1 MAPSHGRPWRQSA
14 RLRDVELRAVTS
26 SAGLVVSLRAV
37 DAADDAAVDA
47 LVAFVNT
54 HYQSELPLSGDDL
67 KNGHYRFF
75 WAHQDGGDDDG
86 ARLGCTAYAPKTPHL
101 AETVKTVVD
110 PARRKRG
117 VGAAISS
124 AIEDEVRRAGY
135 RKIMSTILIT
145 NIPMIIIKL
154 RQGYIVE
161 GIHMDHEKPGL
172 HEYSLGK
179 VFPR

>member
-1 MAPSHGRPWRQSA
+1 LGKSEHIP
-14 RLRDVELRAVTS
+14 LAVT
-26 SAGLVVSLRAV
+26 LHAV
-37 DAADDAAVDA
+37 AAADSAAIDA

-54 HYQSELPLSGDDL
+54 HYKSELPLDGKDL
-67 KNGHYRFF
+67 ANGHYRFF
-75 WAHQDGGDDDG
+75 WAHQHGGGDDDG
-86 ARLGCTAYAPKTPHL
+86 ARLGCTAYAPKTPYL

-117 VGAAISS
+117 VGAAISA
-124 AIEDEVRRAGY
+124 AIEDEVRRAGF
-135 RKIMSTILIT
+135 RKVMSTILIT

-179 VFPR
+179 IL